1 MARLQLWQY
10 NGCIETQV
18 ETSGQVGDQLQSD
31 ESMCSSLLR
40 VISCRGEPIHAY
52 RAYSYMCRKNQVNR
66 SKAFEFRARANKQTN
81 SNSNVITPQFT

>member
-31 ESMCSSLLR
+31 ESVCSSLLR

-52 RAYSYMCRKNQVNR
+52 RAYSYMCRKKSSQ
-66 SKAFEFRARANKQTN
+66 SEQSF
-81 SNSNVITPQFT
+81 